1 MPATGLQSRQSHI
14 IATGNDPLTPTHINH
29 KGVCVMSKDQL
40 TRREFIEKT
49 SLTVASASLLPE
61 VLVEGA
67 EAAAKPKLPQRVL
80 GRTGAKVSIL
90 AFGCGSRFLM
100 YKEEEEALKILNR
113 VLDLGITYLD
123 TAVDYGNGL
132 SEMRVGKL
140 MATRR
145 KEVWLATKVP
155 QRARTYDAAMREVE
169 QSLKRLQTDHVD
181 LLHLHGLGDAAD
193 LAKIEAKDGAIHAL
207 YKLREQKVARFIGMT
222 SHTDGAVMAQAITHN
237 DLDCVQMAMNPARAL
252 QFEELALPAAKKKNL
267 GVILMK
273 VTAQE
278 KLLGAGT
285 GTAAVKDLIRYALSL
300 PVTAA
305 VMGMPK
311 PEFIEQNVAAAQA
324 FKPMSEAEMNQL
336 RAQVAPQRVSLERY
350 FAHHRDPVW
359 A

>member
-1 MPATGLQSRQSHI
+1 M
-14 IATGNDPLTPTHINH
+14 NN
-29 KGVCVMSKDQL
+29 DQL
-40 TRREFIEKT
+40 TRREFIERT
-49 SLTVASASLLPE
+49 TLTVASASVLPALLTE
-61 VLVEGA
+61 ES
-67 EAAAKPKLPQRVL
+67 EAKTKLPQRML
-80 GRTGAKVSIL
+80 GRTGVKVPII

-113 VLDLGITYLD
+113 VIDLGITYLD
-123 TAVDYGNGL
+123 TAMDYGKGL
-132 SEMRVGKL
+132 SETRVGKV

-145 KEVWLATKVP
+145 KEVWLATKVAP
-155 QRARTYDAAMREVE
+155 SARTYDTAMREVE
-169 QSLKRLQTDHVD
+169 QSLKRLQTDRVD
-181 LLHLHGLGDAAD
+181 LLHLHSLSTAED

-222 SHTDGAVMAQAITHN
+222 SHTDGAVMAKAIEHN

-278 KLLGAGT
+278 KLLGEGAGK
-285 GTAAVKDLIRYALSL
+285 AAINDLIRYALSL
-300 PVTAA
+300 PVSTA

-311 PEFIEQNVAAAQA
+311 AEFIEQNVAAAAA
-324 FKPMSEAEMNQL
+324 FKPMKTAEMDKL
-336 RAQVAPQRVSLERY
+336 RAQVAPQRASLER
-350 FAHHRDPVW
+350 FFHHHRDQSW